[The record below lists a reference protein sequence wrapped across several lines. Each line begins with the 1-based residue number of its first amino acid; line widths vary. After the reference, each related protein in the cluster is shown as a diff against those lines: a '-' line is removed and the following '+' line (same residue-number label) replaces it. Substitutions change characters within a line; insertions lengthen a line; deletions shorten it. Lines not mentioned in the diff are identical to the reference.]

1 MSVLKIG
8 IDGFS
13 YDNSS
18 MLSRETFVD
27 LHQLEV
33 LTHVRIP
40 YQFFF
45 THDDYSKQLPG
56 SLHMHL
62 SGKVHKHLTGSI
74 RSVFQC

>member
-33 LTHVRIP
+33 T
-40 YQFFF
+40 FF
-45 THDDYSKQLPG
+45 TYDDYSKQLPG
-56 SLHMHL
+56 SLHINL
-62 SGKVHKHLTGSI
+62 SRKVHKHLTGSI